1 MFYGRSYVRPEPESQ
16 LGSFVTGCLAGM
28 LVGGVVGLL
37 LAPHRGD
44 ITRRKIV
51 RKANEARDQV
61 VEAVEDQL
69 EGLRDPKA
77 EAEEEKAK
85 EEKAG

>member
-1 MFYGRSYVRPEPESQ
+1 MIYGRNYVRAEPESQ
-16 LGSFVTGCLAGM
+16 LGSFVSGCLVGM
-28 LVGGVVGLL
+28 LLGGVVGLL

-51 RKANEARDQV
+51 RKAGETRDQV

-69 EGLRDPKA
+69 DNLRDLNSGEP
-77 EAEEEKAK
+77 EEEKAQ
-85 EEKAG
+85 